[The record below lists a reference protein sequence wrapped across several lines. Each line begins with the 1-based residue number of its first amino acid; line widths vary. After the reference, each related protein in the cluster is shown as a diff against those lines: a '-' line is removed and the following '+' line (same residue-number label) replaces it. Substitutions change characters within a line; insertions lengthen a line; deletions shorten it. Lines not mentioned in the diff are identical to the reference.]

1 VNGSTSVRASVVTG
15 ANTGMGRVIA
25 EELARLGDTV
35 VLVCR
40 SRERGEAA
48 QADIRSATQN
58 DAVELVV
65 ADLAS
70 QRQVR
75 EAAAEI
81 TERHDRLNVLVN
93 NAGVFLAERAE
104 TEEQIEKTFA
114 TNYLGHFLLTELL
127 LDALKAGAPA
137 RIVNVASRTG
147 GYKIDLDDLMLKKKK
162 YSAIPAASQSKLAQV
177 MFTLELAQRLEGT
190 GVTVN
195 ALHPG
200 LVKSGITR
208 ELPLF
213 IRTMLN
219 LVSTTPEK
227 GARTALYLATSPD
240 VENVSGQFIGPKRK
254 PLKLAAQ
261 ANEPEAR
268 QRLWDL
274 SVEMTAL
281 RQAL

>member
-1 VNGSTSVRASVVTG
+1 VNGSTSARVSVVTG
-15 ANTGMGRVIA
+15 ANTGMGRVVA
-25 EELARLGDTV
+25 EELARRGDTV

-48 QADIRSATQN
+48 RAEIRGPTQN

-75 EAAAEI
+75 DAAAEI
-81 TERHDRLNVLVN
+81 TGRHDRLNVLVN
-93 NAGVFLAERAE
+93 NAGVFLAKRAE
-104 TEEQIEKTFA
+104 TEEQIERTFA

-147 GYKIDLDDLMLKKKK
+147 GYKIDFDDLMLKKK

-177 MFTLELAQRLEGT
+177 MFTLELARRLEGT

-208 ELPLF
+208 ELPF
-213 IRTMLN
+213 FMRTMLN

-227 GARTALYLATSPD
+227 GARTTLHLAASPE

-268 QRLWDL
+268 RRLWDL

-281 RQAL
+281 QPANL